1 MMEVGSYS
9 LEFWKLLQDKWDIKV
24 YYSGPF
30 LQDSK
35 TYLNIQFQL
44 QIEEVEEICSAL
56 DEEIHQRI
64 EIELDQWYLKE
75 ER

>member
-24 YYSGPF
+24 YYSGHF

-44 QIEEVEEICSAL
+44 QIEEVEEI
-56 DEEIHQRI
+56 
-64 EIELDQWYLKE
+64 
-75 ER
+75 